1 MWPWQ
6 YLSVILKSLAT
17 IQATVESI
25 VAEQK
30 RQASTLT
37 DLRLDQRLNA
47 QDFRASLKFLKTRAA
62 YVGPLKIEV
71 TGESEMSL
79 KFKVALPPITASDVV
94 GGELSVKIDA
104 GEPIVIATT
113 KDQTEVVDGQLSGRD
128 GATVEL
134 SYVLVDDAGNRS
146 DPSVFVGQ
154 LTDTIAPPKPGELAL
169 AVTEEVAD
177 A

>member
-6 YLSVILKSLAT
+6 YLSALLKSLAEV
-17 IQATVESI
+17 QAAVEAI
-25 VAEQK
+25 AKEQK
-30 RQASTLT
+30 RQGMMLI
-37 DLRLDQRLNA
+37 DMRFDQRLNA

-94 GGELSVKIDA
+94 SGELSVKIDS

-113 KDQTEVVDGQLSGRD
+113 KDQTEVEDGQLSGRD

-134 SYVLVDDAGNRS
+134 SYVLIDDAGNRS
-146 DPSVFVGQ
+146 EPSVFVGQ

-169 AVTEEVAD
+169 AVTEEVND
-177 A
+177 